1 MTTTSTP
8 RRAGRALAAL
18 LLAGGLALGLP
29 LAARALPPDGPG
41 PESPGTSSR
50 VWPKKVKAGDRL
62 NFEVSGFP
70 ANETVYI
77 KIDDGTACT
86 DTSHGACVYHTQK
99 LNGKGRAKGSLVVP
113 NLAPGKHWLRMLA
126 TGDVYDAKTGEKLG
140 YQGYTRRGGNDFTV
154 VATGSSSKDA
164 GGSGATVKGGGSA
177 KADGSIAGGTVE
189 LEVAG
194 QEASPSAAP
203 SPTATATVA
212 PVAEQASAAP
222 ATPVSNSSPISS
234 APAPAPATAA
244 EVTTGTAPVAGIA
257 ALAGSVVVGGGAVG
271 WALARRNR
279 QSKRPAAGPGG
290 E

>member
-140 YQGYTRRGGNDFTV
+140 YQGYPRRGGNDFTV

-279 QSKRPAAGPGG
+279 QSTRPAAGLGG